1 MKGMD
6 TMAGT
11 VKRSSKPTSLLHRR
25 GNWPNKVK
33 IMSSGYPLVNVFYA
47 ENSFL
52 VMTMQKLTCF
62 YPFPLFCFFYPFF
75 LLSKINF
82 LNLQKWN
89 KIFQKQFLKT
99 VAVFQI
105 DASIF
110 FSLCVI
116 SSVKTFDFSS
126 RAWWRISTHAWSTS
140 SSFSQDVLGWSEM
153 TVSSEETEGIL
164 MTTPTPSASAT
175 LGLSLPLL
183 WGQNGDD
190 WVHVKISV
198 WKVRGR

>member
-1 MKGMD
+1 
-6 TMAGT
+6 
-11 VKRSSKPTSLLHRR
+11 
-25 GNWPNKVK
+25 
-33 IMSSGYPLVNVFYA
+33 
-47 ENSFL
+47 
-52 VMTMQKLTCF
+52 MTMQTLTCF
-62 YPFPLFCFFYPFF
+62 YPFPLFSCFLYPFF

-82 LNLQKWN
+82 LNLQKRN

-105 DASIF
+105 DTSIF

-140 SSFSQDVLGWSEM
+140 CSFSQDVLGWSEM
-153 TVSSEETEGIL
+153 TVSSEEMEGIL

-175 LGLSLPLL
+175 LGLSLPLW